1 MSESNVLEE
10 EEPILEEESILEEDE
25 ELIQEVCTLSGCFSG
40 PSRFRGFGIQEDGA
54 TLAQDAERKLMDIV
68 IGMPDPRVMETHEL
82 DEIED
87 HKLDPRPFHED
98 FAEFVEMQ
106 QDRMCAGAID
116 DGEVVGVGSF
126 MSPDSVLRVFLG
138 IGPKDIFNPID
149 TIEEVSLIENVAD
162 EPIKVVRDYVSD
174 RAVRVRAVV
183 E

>member
-1 MSESNVLEE
+1 MSESDLLEE
-10 EEPILEEESILEEDE
+10 EEPILGEDSVMEEEEDLVVE
-25 ELIQEVCTLSGCFSG
+25 ICTLSACFSSPIG
-40 PSRFRGFGIQEDGA
+40 FLGFGIQEDGP
-54 TLAQDAERKLMDIV
+54 TLAQDAGRKLMDTV

-149 TIEEVSLIENVAD
+149 TIEEVSLLENVAD

>member
-40 PSRFRGFGIQEDGA
+40 PSRFRGFGIQEDGP

-87 HKLDPRPFHED
+87 HKLDPGPLHKD
-98 FAEFVEMQ
+98 FVEFLLMQ
-106 QDRMCAGAID
+106 QDRMGAGAID
-116 DGEVVGVGSF
+116 DGREVDVGSF
-126 MSPDSVLRVFLG
+126 MSPDSVLRMCRGLA
-138 IGPKDIFNPID
+138 PKDIFSPLKHGAQEVLPE
-149 TIEEVSLIENVAD
+149 TGAEETKEVAHELVPNHIVSIQAVA
-162 EPIKVVRDYVSD
+162 
-174 RAVRVRAVV
+174 A
-183 E
+183 